1 MIRRCFAQVALGENP
16 APDSIRIMRGLF
28 IVVRIAGAVLIV
40 AAIVGQLMT
49 SIGFWTTE
57 RGIGDI
63 STQLVN
69 FFSFFTIDSNILTV
83 AVFLIGAVCLIRG
96 ENPEPRWF
104 TTGRSAVAAYMV
116 TTGVVY
122 NLLLR
127 GIELPQGSTL
137 GWSNEVVHVVGPLLV
152 ALDWL
157 FAPGRNR
164 LEWKTIW
171 IIVSFPLVWGIY
183 TLVRGPFV
191 VDQVYGNDFW
201 YPYPFMNPNI
211 APEGYL
217 SVAFYLVLIAGL
229 IGGVGALVIWVSRR
243 RERWPLRVAR

>member
-1 MIRRCFAQVALGENP
+1 MV
-16 APDSIRIMRGLF
+16 SIH
-28 IVVRIAGAVLIV
+28 
-40 AAIVGQLMT
+40 
-49 SIGFWTTE
+49 FWTDD

-69 FFSFFTIDSNILTV
+69 FFSFFTIDSNIL
-83 AVFLIGAVCLIRG
+83 AAAAFLIGAGYLIGTGPGGRSR
-96 ENPEPRWF
+96 EPHWF
-104 TTGRSAVAAYMV
+104 TTGRSAVTAYMV

-137 GWSNEVVHVVGPLLV
+137 AWSNEVLHVIAPILV

-157 FAPGRNR
+157 FAPGRTR
-164 LEWKTIW
+164 LQWGAIW
-171 IIVSFPLVWGIY
+171 VIVSFPIVWGVY

-191 VDQVYGNDFW
+191 DDRVSGSPFW

-217 SVAFYLVLIAGL
+217 TVAFYLVLIAGL
-229 IGGVGALVIWVSRR
+229 IGGVGALVIWVTHR
-243 RERWPLRVAR
+243 RERWPLR

>member
-1 MIRRCFAQVALGENP
+1 MRALF
-16 APDSIRIMRGLF
+16 L
-28 IVVRIAGAVLIV
+28 VVRLVGSAAIV
-40 AAIVGQLMT
+40 AAIIGQLAV
-49 SIGFWTTE
+49 SLAFWNG
-57 RGIGDI
+57 RGVGDVT
-63 STQLVN
+63 TQLVN
-69 FFSFFTIDSNILTV
+69 FFSFFTIDSNILSVV
-83 AVFLIGAVCLIRG
+83 AFLIGAVCLIKN
-96 ENPEPRWF
+96 ESPEPRWL
-104 TTGRSAVAAYMV
+104 TIGRASITAYMV

-137 GWSNEVVHVVGPLLV
+137 GWSNEILHVIAPILV

-164 LEWKTIW
+164 LGWKTIW
-171 IIVSFPLVWGIY
+171 VIVSFPLVWGIY
-183 TLVRGPFV
+183 TLIRGPFV
-191 VDQVYGNDFW
+191 IDEVYGHDFW

-229 IGGVGALVIWVSRR
+229 IGGVGALVIRVTRP
-243 RERWPLRVAR
+243 RERT